1 MVSTLATNFEKLT
14 VPLLPR
20 LRKSA
25 IYNDANDYN
34 ILVGGASDMYSFNQ
48 NVTGFIDL
56 GDMVHGYVVGDLAI
70 AIAYAILDKP
80 QPLEVAAEIVKG
92 YHSAFALTKD
102 EIAALYGLVTLRL
115 CMSVCIGAEQQKNQ
129 PDNEYLGISQ
139 QLI

>member
-1 MVSTLATNFEKLT
+1 MREMVSVLVDNFEKYT
-14 VPLLPR
+14 VPLLPY

-34 ILVGGASDMYSFNQ
+34 ILVGGGSDIYSFNQ

-80 QPLEVAAEIVKG
+80 QPLATAAKIVKG
-92 YHSAFALTKD
+92 Y
-102 EIAALYGLVTLRL
+102 
-115 CMSVCIGAEQQKNQ
+115 
-129 PDNEYLGISQ
+129 
-139 QLI
+139 